1 MVKVH
6 YFFDPMCGWCY
17 GASPL
22 IGILA
27 ATPGFKIIYHPGG
40 MIMKQAIDPAFRQ
53 HILHAD
59 RKIAAM
65 TGVHF
70 GEAYQ
75 TRVAGAGE
83 FVVDSYAT
91 TCAFLVGQEM
101 GIAAD
106 KMLEILQKA
115 HYQDGKHL
123 DELNVLAELAVSIG
137 LDETLW
143 HENMVKFEPEMMDM
157 IKTSHRL
164 MEQMQVSGYPTLIIE
179 KEGKLERLEHT
190 RFYGKISEWE
200 AYLAGCLG
208 SENVVSV

>member
-17 GASPL
+17 GASSL
-22 IGILA
+22 IRTLA

-65 TGVHF
+65 TGAPF

-75 TRVAGAGE
+75 TRIAGAGE

-106 KMLEILQKA
+106 KMLETLQKA
-115 HYQDGKHL
+115 HYQEGKHL
-123 DELNVLAELAVSIG
+123 DEWNVLAELAVSIG

-143 HENMVKFEPEMMDM
+143 NENMVKFEPEMMDM
-157 IKTSHRL
+157 IKASHGL
-164 MEQMQVSGYPTLIIE
+164 MGQMQVSGYPTLITE
-179 KEGKLERLEHT
+179 KEGKLEKLEHT
-190 RFYGKISEWE
+190 QFYGKISEWS
-200 AYLAGCLG
+200 AYLGAYLEA
-208 SENVVSV
+208 ENVASV

>member
-1 MVKVH
+1 MVNVH

-22 IGILA
+22 IGVLA

-75 TRVAGAGE
+75 ARVAGEGE
-83 FVVDSYAT
+83 FVVDSYAP

-106 KMLEILQKA
+106 IMLETLQQA

-137 LDETLW
+137 LDETEW
-143 HENMVKFEPEMMDM
+143 NQHMVKFEPEMMDI
-157 IKTSHRL
+157 IKESHRL
-164 MEQMQVSGYPTLIIE
+164 MGQMQVSGYPTLIIE

-190 RFYGKISEWE
+190 RFYGRISDWE

-208 SENVVSV
+208 G